1 MLLRYSPILLY
12 LSRRDLS
19 SADSEKSV
27 ETLFPREDGAEG
39 GVAEALNS
47 AGVNE
52 IFKEENKECLK

>member
-1 MLLRYSPILLY
+1 MEQR
-12 LSRRDLS
+12 
-19 SADSEKSV
+19 
-27 ETLFPREDGAEG
+27 G

>member
-27 ETLFPREDGAEG
+27 ETLFPREDGAEEG
-39 GVAEALNS
+39 IPDPLNES
-47 AGVNE
+47 PSGRMKIPE
-52 IFKEENKECLK
+52 K